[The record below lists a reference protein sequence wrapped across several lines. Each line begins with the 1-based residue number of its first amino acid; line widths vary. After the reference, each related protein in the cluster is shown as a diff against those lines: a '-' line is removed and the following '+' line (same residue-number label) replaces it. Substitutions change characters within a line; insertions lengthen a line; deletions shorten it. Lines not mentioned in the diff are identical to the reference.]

1 MIGRMPMERTFGAK
15 VRTLRRRQRMTQAE
29 LARRLE
35 ISPSYLNLIEHNH
48 RTFTADLLVKLA
60 RILPVDL
67 KTLSSDHDD
76 LNAAE
81 LLEVLGDPLFE
92 NVDLI
97 ASDMRELAVT
107 HPAAVQAVLRLYG
120 AYREARESAH
130 NLAAKL
136 SDDDETGEF
145 AHVRFPTV
153 EVSDLIQRHLNYFPD
168 LERGAEEL
176 ASEANLDNADTT
188 FANLAEYLQRT
199 HGVTVRIE
207 KVGVMQSALRRF
219 DPATGVLSLSEVL
232 RRGSR
237 NFQLAHQI
245 GLLTQRPVLDRIA
258 ADSILSTDE
267 ARALCRV
274 ALANYFASAVL
285 MPYDAFL
292 RAAKAERYDI
302 DLLGHRFRTSVEQ
315 ICHRLTTLRR
325 PRAEGV
331 PFHML
336 RVDIAGNI
344 SKRFSA
350 SGLRFARFSGACPR
364 WNVFEAFLTPGMIRR
379 QLSEMPDGRVFF
391 EIARTVRKQGGG
403 FRAPRSQYAIAL
415 GCEVEYAKD
424 LVYADGLDLASRD
437 AIVPVGPTCRLCD
450 RLDCEQRA
458 LPPLLHP
465 LQVNEQLRGV
475 SFYAP
480 VKS

>member
-1 MIGRMPMERTFGAK
+1 MSVERAFGSK
-15 VRTLRRRQRMTQAE
+15 VRTLRRSQKMTQAE
-29 LARRLE
+29 LARRLGL
-35 ISPSYLNLIEHNH
+35 SPSYLNLIEHN
-48 RTFTADLLVKLA
+48 RRGVTADLLVKLA
-60 RILPVDL
+60 KILPVDL
-67 KTLSSDHDD
+67 KTLSSEHDD
-76 LNAAE
+76 RHAAE

-92 NVDLI
+92 NLDLI
-97 ASDMRELAVT
+97 ASDMRELAAT
-107 HPAAVQAVLRLYG
+107 HPAAVQAVLRLYA
-120 AYREARESAH
+120 AYREARESAQ

-136 SDDDETGEF
+136 SDDDTGEL
-145 AHVRFPTV
+145 AHVRFPTE
-153 EVSDLIQRHLNYFPD
+153 EVSDLLQRHLNYFPE
-168 LERGAEEL
+168 LERGAEAL
-176 ASEANLDNADTT
+176 AHDANLDNPDTT
-188 FANLAEYLQRT
+188 FANLTAYLHHN

-207 KVGVMQSALRRF
+207 KIDAMQSALRRF
-219 DPATGVLSLSEVL
+219 DPETGVLSLSELL

-237 NFQLAHQI
+237 NFQLAHQV

-258 ADSILSTDE
+258 ADPMLTTDE
-267 ARALCRV
+267 SRALCRV
-274 ALANYFASAVL
+274 ALSNYFASALL

-292 RAAKAERYDI
+292 RAAKAERYDVE
-302 DLLGHRFRTSVEQ
+302 LLGHRFRTSVEQ

-336 RVDIAGNI
+336 RIDIAGNI

-350 SGLRFARFSGACPR
+350 SGMRFARFSGACPR
-364 WNVFEAFLTPGMIRR
+364 WNVFEAFNTPGMIRT
-379 QLSEMPDGRVFF
+379 QLSQMPDGKVYFD
-391 EIARTVRKQGGG
+391 IASTVRKQGGG
-403 FRAPRSQYAIAL
+403 FHAPRTQYAIAL
-415 GCEVEYAKD
+415 GCEVEYARE